1 MPFWF
6 DLRNTPSGF
15 HKSMGFVL
23 QLMMTMREFNF
34 DIVTSLSVFGDQHDL
49 LFFGY
54 KSVPDR

>member
-1 MPFWF
+1 
-6 DLRNTPSGF
+6 
-15 HKSMGFVL
+15 MGFVL

-54 KSVPDR
+54 KSVPDRLEQTSYFS